1 MFKVKSNPQ
10 LNKESF
16 VFSPDSLYPYFT
28 RTIQNN
34 GILGYVDYLDEEHL
48 LKGNSIA
55 VGMLGMQFFY
65 MSHDFY
71 AGQFTKTI
79 YPKRFELNDKSG
91 LYFATLFNKQKE
103 ELLGVL
109 VRDFEDTFL
118 SRNVEVPINN
128 NAIDF
133 SFISKYIKGLIDEQ
147 LSLIDGY
154 LAKNNLSDPTLT
166 PAEEDA
172 LCRLKAGEVRWRS
185 IVMEKAFEPVKA
197 PYLRKGTRRQDHVSK
212 VRTNEFCLPVV
223 CAKRGDNG
231 IMYYGRKEDFTAHS
245 NLLSIIYNGAIAAGL
260 IYAHEDEVG
269 IYTDSYLVRY
279 RGTEVPFAANLFMKT
294 AIEKKIFPM
303 FSREHKAVWPRVK
316 TTQICLPI
324 NNENKTDITFMQNLI
339 RAEMKLAAKEILA
352 YKDSLTNIPVSY
364 PAFMPYSQ
372 SPSMAAEPIE
382 HYGSVGVFLPER
394 KNTDSALTLMY
405 AIGPNARQQ
414 TQEAGHIA
422 LGIKETKLREEVL
435 EAYRDVKRL
444 VFHYWKNE
452 TAAIVTLSQGVRVV
466 EPSEVPEGYM
476 LRQEKGAVLYLL
488 LDYNPADCQPL
499 QGINILPLQ
508 RQKQLRYMP
517 FITSFK

>member
-1 MFKVKSNPQ
+1 MFDISSPKKKFDANKLSLKGGIYRYVVRTSSNNGIKGYIDEDPEY
-10 LNKESF
+10 LNDGQTISF
-16 VFSPDSLYPYFT
+16 GQDTATIFYQDKPYFT
-28 RTIQNN
+28 GDKIK
-34 GILGYVDYLDEEHL
+34 ILTWLGGNMNSKIGCYFLASLRKSFANFKWGVDSFEEAI
-48 LKGNSIA
+48 LKNIE
-55 VGMLGMQFFY
+55 VF
-65 MSHDFY
+65 
-71 AGQFTKTI
+71 
-79 YPKRFELNDKSG
+79 
-91 LYFATLFNKQKE
+91 
-103 ELLGVL
+103 
-109 VRDFEDTFL
+109 
-118 SRNVEVPINN
+118 VPIKRNE
-128 NAIDF
+128 IDCV
-133 SFISKYIKGLIDEQ
+133 FIERYVNVLINEQLFLID
-147 LSLIDGY
+147 DY